1 MILNSLICKLIN
13 VQSSA
18 ENERRIQKDEIQDE
32 FISNQLMLEEKEK
45 DTFQMAQEYNSFSKN

>member
-1 MILNSLICKLIN
+1 MI
-13 VQSSA
+13 

>member
-1 MILNSLICKLIN
+1 MVTRRIQELMTHN
-13 VQSSA
+13 QSSA

-45 DTFQMAQEYNSFSKN
+45 DTCKMNARCG